1 MSKLHSIKE
10 QTYEIIKNKILTQ
23 EFPLGSRINIG
34 ELSRELSVSNSPI
47 REALSQLEKQG
58 LVVTTRNSGTNV
70 VSLSL
75 RVRYEHAQML
85 LFLML
90 GAYDYCRESGRTGKL
105 IEKMEPVLAKQKEF
119 FAVQAVYEY
128 TEQATYF
135 DRCII
140 EATDNKYLLDLFDDQ
155 APLFF
160 LGSLFGREAGD
171 NDWVVSMR
179 QHEVILQAIKEGDHQ
194 LVMDTLRAHYYKPI
208 WDLR

>member
-23 EFPLGSRINIG
+23 EFPMGSRINIG
-34 ELSRELSVSNSPI
+34 DLSRELSVSNSPI

-70 VSLSL
+70 VTLTL
-75 RVRYEHAQML
+75 RDRYEHAQML

-90 GAYDYCRESGRTGKL
+90 GAYDYCRESGRIGRL
-105 IEKMEPVLAKQKEF
+105 VEKMEPILAKQKEY
-119 FAVQAVYEY
+119 FAIDAMYEY
-128 TEQATYF
+128 TEQANSF

-140 EATDNKYLLDLFDDQ
+140 EATDNKYLLTLFDDQ

-160 LGSLFGREAGD
+160 LGAIFGREAGD
-171 NDWVVSMR
+171 NDLLVSMR
-179 QHEVILQAIKEGDHQ
+179 QHEIILQAAKDGDHQ
-194 LVMDTLRAHYYKPI
+194 LAIDTLRAHYYKPI

>member
-58 LVVTTRNSGTNV
+58 LVITTRNSGTNV

-75 RVRYEHAQML
+75 RDRYEHAQML

-90 GAYDYCRESGRTGKL
+90 GAYDYCRASGRTGKL
-105 IEKMEPVLAKQKEF
+105 IEKMEPVLARQKEF

-128 TEQATYF
+128 TEQATGF

-140 EATDNKYLLDLFDDQ
+140 EATDNQYLLDLFDDQ

-160 LGSLFGREAGD
+160 LGSLFGHQEGES
-171 NDWVVSMR
+171 DWLVSMR
-179 QHEVILQAIKEGDHQ
+179 QHEVILRAIKNGDHA
-194 LVMDTLRAHYYKPI
+194 LVMETLRAHYYKPV